1 MINGLKS
8 DLLAVQANVGDLE
21 LCSNILQKIAKWNV
35 SISSDDR
42 ETIADLFYAVL
53 KSIQLIGDESIIENY
68 YEDALDAFENINLIA
83 KTEKSNSSL
92 VLIDFL
98 NELYQHRNNLS
109 SIIELPQNDLLVLLS
124 DLEPI
129 KFIFKICDSAGKR
142 FFPINKLLGNIIL
155 DSTFIN
161 TKIEPYHINLIQL
174 AVEMYRA
181 TCQDPTNQ
189 FELINKCNLKFIK
202 YLDGACIRVDTK
214 DMCNFRYNQVMVFC
228 DIKNEKVLI
237 RHEDKTYFDGVTS
250 ECEVESEYNAFNRPI
265 GYFIELSINGKVID
279 YSDAI
284 RESPKEFLRL
294 LYEKN
299 CKNILIEKMII
310 KTNEGRFEPLNP
322 LCIKDKWII
331 KGRID
336 GREGKKCLPDQF
348 VNCIEEGRLQ
358 LFSLCNTPSTINQ
371 VSFGLCMALL
381 EHKQLSINDLFD
393 GINDNDWIQNIIIKN
408 WVTKSDDKLDS
419 IEFALEKY
427 FNDLDYC
434 AKETDMEKIEFEK
447 DRIRDSLP
455 FSFQLK
461 WIYEVLKLPE
471 IPSVFLGTITAGN
484 EDLYIIDFSPW
495 ANRTLAKINSKDI
508 TYISSTDVILSDE
521 TDFESFYVDG
531 GQRYFVYNNGFW
543 YGSSEMQ
550 NIYKL
555 ISQIELINSR
565 MLDYEM
571 SKEIHENA
579 FEKIKSAMLMHSRE
593 LADIS
598 IKKINIDSLIKIRL
612 INNLVFN
619 KINSSSWKYY
629 YNLFAK
635 QQILSFEGIE
645 HNDFFSK
652 REQDVVVVPKDRSQE
667 DAVLRKVYETY
678 IRVNAKRD
686 LDWWYSGDGLS
697 VKENKYCINGIEI
710 KKVRFLFDNTEYG
723 TATIRTIAAKLGKID
738 EWIQF
743 ELTRTKQ
750 TEKILRKKIE
760 KESTRIQQYTC
771 NDKLVSLMEMIDNN
785 QPIIESCSYYG
796 TNDGD
801 TLIKNFL
808 ISCGI
813 EESKINVYHDKE
825 IKNKASLV
833 REECEKLGIKYN
845 DKIYIVIR
853 EFNMPKKYLLPA
865 GAVGNANRIVTLLVQ
880 KLEV

>member
-1 MINGLKS
+1 M
-8 DLLAVQANVGDLE
+8 
-21 LCSNILQKIAKWNV
+21 
-35 SISSDDR
+35 
-42 ETIADLFYAVL
+42 
-53 KSIQLIGDESIIENY
+53 
-68 YEDALDAFENINLIA
+68 
-83 KTEKSNSSL
+83 
-92 VLIDFL
+92 
-98 NELYQHRNNLS
+98 
-109 SIIELPQNDLLVLLS
+109 
-124 DLEPI
+124 
-129 KFIFKICDSAGKR
+129 
-142 FFPINKLLGNIIL
+142 
-155 DSTFIN
+155 
-161 TKIEPYHINLIQL
+161 
-174 AVEMYRA
+174 
-181 TCQDPTNQ
+181 
-189 FELINKCNLKFIK
+189 
-202 YLDGACIRVDTK
+202 
-214 DMCNFRYNQVMVFC
+214 
-228 DIKNEKVLI
+228 
-237 RHEDKTYFDGVTS
+237 
-250 ECEVESEYNAFNRPI
+250 
-265 GYFIELSINGKVID
+265 SINGKVID

-645 HNDFFSK
+645 DLYKGKCKK
-652 REQDVVVVPKDRSQE
+652 RP
-667 DAVLRKVYETY
+667 
-678 IRVNAKRD
+678 
-686 LDWWYSGDGLS
+686 
-697 VKENKYCINGIEI
+697 
-710 KKVRFLFDNTEYG
+710 
-723 TATIRTIAAKLGKID
+723 
-738 EWIQF
+738 
-743 ELTRTKQ
+743 
-750 TEKILRKKIE
+750 
-760 KESTRIQQYTC
+760 
-771 NDKLVSLMEMIDNN
+771 
-785 QPIIESCSYYG
+785 
-796 TNDGD
+796 
-801 TLIKNFL
+801 
-808 ISCGI
+808 
-813 EESKINVYHDKE
+813 
-825 IKNKASLV
+825 
-833 REECEKLGIKYN
+833 
-845 DKIYIVIR
+845 
-853 EFNMPKKYLLPA
+853 
-865 GAVGNANRIVTLLVQ
+865 
-880 KLEV
+880 